1 MRAPWSRSNDV
12 PARIWQKVEQ
22 DDAILLIDRAYDR
35 LRDATLARVEVQ
47 RKAAKAALREAAAMA
62 RIV

>member
-1 MRAPWSRSNDV
+1 LAQIERDDV
-12 PARIWQKVEQ
+12 GI